1 LAGFVANLGAASLAA
16 PYYKERIMKARK
28 VSIAQVMDQS
38 GVAFGTSGA
47 RGLVVA
53 MTDVVCYTY
62 TLGFL
67 QYLEQKGDIQRGGRV
82 AVGGDLRSST
92 PRIMRAVMK
101 AITDHGNVPVNGGHV
116 PSPAVALYGFDH
128 GIPSI
133 MVTGSHIP
141 DDRNGIKFNRAKS
154 ELLKSDE
161 PGMKEQVV
169 ELPPDFDEQGATL
182 PSALRAETSVE
193 PAVERRYVAR
203 YFEAFGPGALSGARV
218 GLFEHS
224 AVARDLLYEVLTGLG
239 AQVTR
244 LGRSE
249 AFVPVDTEAIRDE
262 DVASAARWAKEH
274 ELDTIVSTDG
284 DSDRPLVSDELG
296 KWLRGDVAGI
306 LTAKFL
312 GATFVAT
319 PVSCNTAVE
328 KSGAFSRV
336 ARTRIGSPYVIEA
349 MNSALASD
357 RGAEKIVGYEA
368 NGGFLT
374 ATDFT
379 VTGKLPAL
387 PTRDALL
394 VHLAVL
400 LSARARGITVSR
412 LLESL
417 PQRFT
422 ASDRL
427 EDFPTALSKQRIGA
441 LVEGGA
447 PAIAK
452 SFPAFGAA
460 RDVSTIDGLRIT
472 FESEEI
478 VHLRASGNAPELRCY
493 TEAGSEA
500 RAVELNEQALAVLRT
515 WRAS

>member
-1 LAGFVANLGAASLAA
+1 MS
-16 PYYKERIMKARK
+16 ARK
-28 VSIAQVMDQS
+28 VSIAQVMDHS

-47 RGLVVA
+47 RGLVTA
-53 MTDVVCYTY
+53 MTDEVCYTY
-62 TLGFL
+62 TRGFL
-67 QYLEQKGDIQRGGRV
+67 QYLERERDIARGGRV
-82 AVGGDLRSST
+82 AVAGDLRSST

-101 AITDHGNVPVNGGHV
+101 AIADHGCSPVNGGRV
-116 PSPAVALYGFDH
+116 PSPAVAMYGFDN

-141 DDRNGIKFNRAKS
+141 DDRNGIKFNRPKS
-154 ELLKSDE
+154 ELMKRDE

-169 ELPPDFDEQGATL
+169 ELPPDFDAKGATL
-182 PSALRAETSVE
+182 SSATRQE
-193 PAVERRYVAR
+193 PALEASIEERYVRRY
-203 YFEAFGPGALSGARV
+203 FGAFGEGALSGAKI

-224 AVARDLLYEVLTGLG
+224 AVGRDVCFQVLSGLG

-244 LGRSE
+244 LGRSD
-249 AFVPVDTEAIRDE
+249 AFIPVDTEAIRVE
-262 DVASAARWAKEH
+262 DVASAARWGSEYDF
-274 ELDTIVSTDG
+274 DTIVSTDG
-284 DSDRPLVSDELG
+284 DSDRPLVSDEHG

-328 KSGAFSRV
+328 KSGAFKRV

-349 MNSALASD
+349 MNGALGGS
-357 RGAEKIVGYEA
+357 EKVVGYEA

-374 ATDFT
+374 ATDFAFA
-379 VTGKLPAL
+379 GPLPAL

-400 LSARARGITVSR
+400 LSARGQGTSISK
-412 LLESL
+412 LLAAL

-427 EDFPTALSKQRIGA
+427 EDFPTALSKERLGA
-441 LVEGGA
+441 LAQGGS

-452 SFPAFGAA
+452 EFPNFGAVM
-460 RDVSTIDGLRIT
+460 DVSNVDGLRVT
-472 FESEEI
+472 FATEEI
-478 VHLRASGNAPELRCY
+478 VHLRPSGNAPELRCY
-493 TEAGSEA
+493 TEADSEA
-500 RAVELNEQALAVLRT
+500 RAIKLNEEALSVLRG
-515 WRAS
+515 WR

>member
-1 LAGFVANLGAASLAA
+1 
-16 PYYKERIMKARK
+16 
-28 VSIAQVMDQS
+28 MDQS

-47 RGLVVA
+47 RGLVA
-53 MTDVVCYTY
+53 RMTDEVCYSY
-62 TLGFL
+62 TRGFL

-82 AVGGDLRSST
+82 AVAGDLRSST

-101 AITDHGNVPVNGGHV
+101 AIADHGNMPVNAGRV
-116 PSPAVALYGFDH
+116 PSPAVALYGFDE

-141 DDRNGIKFNRAKS
+141 DDRNGIKFNRPKS

-169 ELPPDFDEQGATL
+169 QLPADFDAQGATL
-182 PSALRAETSVE
+182 PKAERPEPPLEPLVE
-193 PAVERRYVAR
+193 HRYVAR
-203 YFEAFGPGALSGARV
+203 YFQAFGTDALRGARI
-218 GLFEHS
+218 GLYEHS
-224 AVARDLLYEVLTGLG
+224 TVGRDIFYEVLTGMG
-239 AQVTR
+239 ASVTR

-249 AFVPVDTEAIRDE
+249 AFIPVDTEAIRAE
-262 DVASAARWAKEH
+262 DVASAARWAHEH
-274 ELDTIVSTDG
+274 EFDSIVSADG
-284 DSDRPLVSDELG
+284 DSDRPLVSDEHG
-296 KWLRGDVAGI
+296 KWLRGDVSGI

-349 MNSALASD
+349 MNSALGGS
-357 RGAEKIVGYEA
+357 EQVVGYEA

-379 VTGKLPAL
+379 VKGRLPAL

-394 VHLAVL
+394 VHLAVIS
-400 LSARARGITVSR
+400 SARAQGVTISQ
-412 LLESL
+412 LLEGL

-427 EDFPTALSKQRIGA
+427 EAFPTALSKQRIGA

-447 PAIAK
+447 PVIAQA
-452 SFPAFGAA
+452 FPAFGAV
-460 RDVSTIDGLRIT
+460 REVSTVDGLRIT
-472 FESEEI
+472 FASEEI
-478 VHLRASGNAPELRCY
+478 VHLRPSGNAPELRCY

-500 RAVELNEQALAVLRT
+500 RALELNQQALAVLRA
-515 WRAS
+515 WR

>member
-1 LAGFVANLGAASLAA
+1 MA
-16 PYYKERIMKARK
+16 ARK
-28 VSIAQVMDQS
+28 VSIAEVMDRS

-47 RGLVVA
+47 RGLVTA
-53 MTDVVCYTY
+53 MTDEVCYTY
-62 TLGFL
+62 TRGFL
-67 QYLEQKGDIQRGGRV
+67 QYLEREREIQRGGRV
-82 AVGGDLRSST
+82 AVAGDLRSST

-101 AITDHGNVPVNGGHV
+101 AIADHGSVPVNAGRV
-116 PSPAVALYGFDH
+116 PTPAIALYGFANR
-128 GIPSI
+128 IPSI

-141 DDRNGIKFNRAKS
+141 DDRNGIKFNRPKS
-154 ELLKSDE
+154 ELLKRDE

-169 ELPPDFDEQGATL
+169 ELPLDFDDSGATL
-182 PSALRAETSVE
+182 PSAQRIE
-193 PAVERRYVAR
+193 PAIEPAIERRYVER
-203 YFEAFGPGALSGARV
+203 YFEAFGPGALQGARI

-224 AVARDLLYEVLTGLG
+224 AVGRDILFEVLSGLG

-249 AFVPVDTEAIRDE
+249 AFIPVDTEAIRAE
-262 DVASAARWAKEH
+262 DVASAARWASEH
-274 ELDTIVSTDG
+274 SFDTIVSTDG
-284 DSDRPLVSDELG
+284 DSDRPLVSDEHG

-306 LTAKFL
+306 VTAQFL

-328 KSGAFSRV
+328 KSGAFGRV

-349 MNSALASD
+349 MNGALG
-357 RGAEKIVGYEA
+357 GAEKVVGYEA

-379 VTGKLPAL
+379 LKGSLPAL

-394 VHLAVL
+394 VPLAVL
-400 LSARARGITVSR
+400 LRARAQGITISR

-427 EDFPTALSKQRIGA
+427 EDFPTTLSKERLGA
-441 LVEGGA
+441 LAQGGA
-447 PAIAK
+447 PAIAAA
-452 SFPAFGAA
+452 FPKFGPVK
-460 RDVSTIDGLRIT
+460 DVSTVDGLRVT
-472 FESEEI
+472 FASEEV

-493 TEAGSEA
+493 TEAASEA
-500 RAVELNEQALAVLRT
+500 RAVEVNKEALTVLRG
-515 WRAS
+515 WR

>member
-1 LAGFVANLGAASLAA
+1 
-16 PYYKERIMKARK
+16 MTARK

-53 MTDVVCYTY
+53 MTDEVCYTY
-62 TLGFL
+62 TVGFL
-67 QYLEQKGDIQRGGRV
+67 QYLEQKGDIRRGGRV
-82 AVGGDLRSST
+82 AVAGDLRSST

-101 AITDHGNVPVNGGHV
+101 AIADHGNVPVNGGRV
-116 PSPAVALYGFDH
+116 PSPAVALYGFDE

-161 PGMKEQVV
+161 PGMKEQIV
-169 ELPPDFDEQGATL
+169 ELPPDFDDQGATL
-182 PSALRAETSVE
+182 PKAQRAEPPLE
-193 PAVERRYVAR
+193 PLVERRYVAR
-203 YFEAFGPGALSGARV
+203 YFEAFGTEALKGARI

-224 AVARDLLYEVLTGLG
+224 AVARDIFYEVLTGMG
-239 AQVTR
+239 ATVTR

-274 ELDTIVSTDG
+274 DFDTIVSADG
-284 DSDRPLVSDELG
+284 DSDRPLVSDEHG
-296 KWLRGDVAGI
+296 KWLRGDVSGI

-328 KSGAFSRV
+328 KSGVFSRV
-336 ARTRIGSPYVIEA
+336 VRTRIGSPYVIEA
-349 MNSALASD
+349 MNSALGGPD
-357 RGAEKIVGYEA
+357 KVVGYEA

-379 VTGKLPAL
+379 LKGRLPAL

-394 VHLAVL
+394 VHLAVI
-400 LSARARGITVSR
+400 LSARAQGTTVSQ
-412 LLESL
+412 LLETL

-427 EDFPTALSKQRIGA
+427 EDFPTALSKQRIAG
-441 LVEGGA
+441 LVEGG
-447 PAIAK
+447 PAVIARA
-452 SFPAFGAA
+452 FPAFGGV
-460 RDVSTIDGLRIT
+460 RDVSTVDGLRIT
-472 FESEEI
+472 FTSEEI

-493 TEAGSEA
+493 TEASSEV
-500 RAVELNEQALAVLRT
+500 RAQELNEQTLAVLRT
-515 WRAS
+515 WR

>member
-1 LAGFVANLGAASLAA
+1 
-16 PYYKERIMKARK
+16 MKPRT

-53 MTDVVCYTY
+53 MTDEVCYTY

-67 QYLEQKGDIQRGGRV
+67 QYLEQKGDLESGGRV
-82 AVGGDLRSST
+82 AVAGDLRSST

-101 AITDHGNVPVNGGHV
+101 AIADHGNVPVNGGRV
-116 PSPAVALYGFDH
+116 PSPAVALYGFDE
-128 GIPSI
+128 GMPSI

-141 DDRNGIKFNRAKS
+141 DDRNGIKFNRSKS

-161 PGMKEQVV
+161 PGMKEQIVS
-169 ELPPDFDEQGATL
+169 LPPDFDDQGATL
-182 PSALRAETSVE
+182 PSAQRAVPPVE
-193 PAVERRYVAR
+193 PLVERRYVAR
-203 YFEAFGPGALSGARV
+203 YFQAFGRGALTGARI

-224 AVARDLLYEVLTGLG
+224 AVGRDISYEVLTGLG
-239 AQVTR
+239 ATVTR

-249 AFVPVDTEAIRDE
+249 AFIPVDTEAIRAE
-262 DVASAARWAKEH
+262 DVAAAARWATEH
-274 ELDTIVSTDG
+274 ELDAIVSTDG
-284 DSDRPLVSDELG
+284 DSDRPIVSDENG

-312 GATFVAT
+312 GATCVAT
-319 PVSCNTAVE
+319 PVSCNTALE
-328 KSGAFSRV
+328 KCGAFSRV
-336 ARTRIGSPYVIEA
+336 ARTRIGSPYVIDA
-349 MNSALASD
+349 MNATLAEAPGE
-357 RGAEKIVGYEA
+357 RVVGYEA

-374 ATDFT
+374 ASDFQLE
-379 VTGKLPAL
+379 GRLPAL

-394 VHLAVL
+394 VHLAVI
-400 LSARARGITVSR
+400 LSARAQRVSVSR
-412 LLESL
+412 LLDGL

-427 EDFPTALSKQRIGA
+427 EDFPTALSKQHIGA
-441 LVEGGA
+441 LIQGGA
-447 PAIAK
+447 PVIAQA
-452 SFPAFGAA
+452 FPNLGAV
-460 RDVSTIDGLRIT
+460 RDVSTVDGLRIT
-472 FESEEI
+472 FASDEI

-493 TEAGSEA
+493 TEAATEA
-500 RAVELNEQALAVLRT
+500 RTLELNRQACDVLKT

>member
-1 LAGFVANLGAASLAA
+1 
-16 PYYKERIMKARK
+16 
-28 VSIAQVMDQS
+28 
-38 GVAFGTSGA
+38 VAFGTSGA

-53 MTDVVCYTY
+53 MTDEVCYTY

-67 QYLEQKGDIQRGGRV
+67 QYLEQKGDIERGGRV
-82 AVGGDLRSST
+82 AVAGDLRSST

-101 AITDHGNVPVNGGHV
+101 AILDHGNVPINGGRV
-116 PSPAVALYGFDH
+116 PSPAIALYGFDQ

-169 ELPPDFDEQGATL
+169 ELPADFDDQGSTL
-182 PSALRAETSVE
+182 PGAQRPEPPVE
-193 PAVERRYVAR
+193 PLVEQRYVAR
-203 YFEAFGPGALSGARV
+203 YFEAFGRSALQGARI

-224 AVARDLLYEVLTGLG
+224 AVARDIFFEVLTGMG
-239 AQVTR
+239 ATVTR

-249 AFVPVDTEAIRDE
+249 SFVPVDTEAIRDE

-274 ELDTIVSTDG
+274 DFDGIVSADG
-284 DSDRPLVSDELG
+284 DSDRPLVSDEHG
-296 KWLRGDVAGI
+296 KWLRGDVSGI
-306 LTAKFL
+306 ITAKFL

-328 KSGAFSRV
+328 KSGAFSHV

-349 MNSALASD
+349 MNSALGGS
-357 RGAEKIVGYEA
+357 EKVVGYEA

-379 VTGKLPAL
+379 IKGGLPAL

-394 VHLAVL
+394 VHLAVI
-400 LSARARGITVSR
+400 LSARAQGVTISR
-412 LLESL
+412 LLEAL

-447 PAIAK
+447 PVIAQAFP
-452 SFPAFGAA
+452 SFGEV
-460 RDVSTIDGLRIT
+460 RDVSTVDGLRVT
-472 FESEEI
+472 FASDEI

-493 TEAGSEA
+493 TEASSEA
-500 RAVELNEQALAVLRT
+500 RAKELNQQALAVLAT
-515 WRAS
+515 WRKA